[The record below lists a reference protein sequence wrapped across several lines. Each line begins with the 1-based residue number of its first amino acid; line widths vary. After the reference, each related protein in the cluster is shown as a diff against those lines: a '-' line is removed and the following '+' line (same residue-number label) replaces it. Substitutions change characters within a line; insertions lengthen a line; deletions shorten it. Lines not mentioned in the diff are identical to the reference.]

1 MLMFALVFRKRKARL
16 MVLHFYDLYLIFCD
30 FVLLSFFFFLFPNSL
45 YSLDFSKLRVIRFEN
60 ETGREVLA
68 PLLKLHFITILLRL
82 LVGVCVYA
90 CRFPTTMI
98 SL

>member
-1 MLMFALVFRKRKARL
+1 MLMFTLVFRKRKARL

-30 FVLLSFFFFLFPNSL
+30 FALLSFFFFFPFPNSL

-82 LVGVCVYA
+82 LAGVCTRVDFL
-90 CRFPTTMI
+90 R
-98 SL
+98 L